1 MFNFFNETSYTFE
14 GKKGDENVVLFL
26 HRHWFTLSGRF
37 TLLTV
42 LALLPILILLIF
54 GQTILEYKLIPMF
67 TLLWSAYVMV
77 LWISLFYTLTMYTL
91 DYWVITNERIVDNI
105 QLGLFNRKISEL
117 SIHMIQDVSVKL
129 VGILPTFFNYG
140 TLLVQTAAQEGNFVF
155 EEVPNP
161 QKVKDVLMGIIEKT
175 EDALGPHIRGVDRTH
190 YFNLRANRP
199 STNQQNI
206 DDASNTLADAQIT
219 PAGYNIDKSDKS
231 SISPKGN
238 IPPNLPL

>member
-1 MFNFFNETSYTFE
+1 MFNFFNGTSYTFE

-26 HRHWFTLSGRF
+26 HRHWFTLSGKF

-42 LALLPILILLIF
+42 LSLLPIIILLLL
-54 GQTILEYKLIPMF
+54 GQVILQYKLIPIF
-67 TLLWSAYVMV
+67 TLLWSAYMMI
-77 LWISLFYTLTMYTL
+77 LWFSLFYSLTMYTL

-129 VGILPTFFNYG
+129 VGMLPTFFNYG

-155 EEVPNP
+155 GEVPNP

-175 EDALGPHIRGVDRTH
+175 EDQLGPHIRGVDREH
-190 YFNLRANRP
+190 YFNLRGNRP
-199 STNQQNI
+199 LISRNNA
-206 DDASNTLADAQIT
+206 DNTLAEANIT
-219 PAGYNIDKSDKS
+219 QAGYNVDESDRTS
-231 SISPKGN
+231 SIPKGN